1 MAAPLLEVR
10 DLTKR
15 FGGLV
20 ALDRVSLAISQGETL
35 GLIGPNGAGKTTLF
49 NCVTGLFRPTAGAI
63 RFGLPA
69 PRHSSAHPARQ
80 AGRDEQE
87 SSLDSASPRSG
98 RSRARSPAKGWGR
111 VEGSLVGLAPHQVA
125 QCGVARTFQNIRLF
139 PRLSVL
145 ENVIVGTH
153 LRTQAGVVSAILL
166 TAEARREE
174 RWARE
179 RALEL
184 LQFVGLADRRE
195 EAAGALPFG
204 LQRRLEIARA
214 LASEPSL
221 LLLDE
226 PAAGLNPVEK
236 QRLLELI
243 GQLKGKGLTIILIEH
258 DMRVVMPISDRVAVL
273 DYGKKIAEGSPQE
286 IQRDPTVVEAY
297 LGTDVA
303 A

>member
-1 MAAPLLEVR
+1 MPAPLLEVR

-20 ALDRVSLAISQGETL
+20 ALDRVSLTVSQGETL
-35 GLIGPNGAGKTTLF
+35 GLIGSSGAGKTTLF
-49 NCVTGLFRPTAGAI
+49 NCVTGLQRPASGAI
-63 RFGLPA
+63 RF
-69 PRHSSAHPARQ
+69 
-80 AGRDEQE
+80 GRDEQE
-87 SSLDSASPRSG
+87 SLI
-98 RSRARSPAKGWGR
+98 
-111 VEGSLVGLAPHQVA
+111 GLAPHQVA
-125 QCGVARTFQNIRLF
+125 QCGMARTFQNIRLF
-139 PRLSVL
+139 PRMSVL
-145 ENVIVGTH
+145 ENVVVGTH
-153 LRTQAGVVSAILL
+153 LRTQASFWSAVLS

-174 RWARE
+174 RWAHE

-184 LQFVGLADRRE
+184 LQFVGLAERRDE
-195 EAAGALPFG
+195 PAGALPFG

-236 QRLLELI
+236 QQLLELI
-243 GQLKGKGLTIILIEH
+243 SQLKGKGLTIILIEH

-273 DYGKKIAEGSPQE
+273 DYGKKIADGPPQA
-286 IQRDPTVVEAY
+286 IQRDPQVIEAY